1 MRKVIKDELGDHE
14 FFDVRGRGLDLFEY
28 RCKNKII

>member
-14 FFDVRGRGLDLFEY
+14 FFDVRGRGLRFSFEY
-28 RCKNKII
+28 RCKN